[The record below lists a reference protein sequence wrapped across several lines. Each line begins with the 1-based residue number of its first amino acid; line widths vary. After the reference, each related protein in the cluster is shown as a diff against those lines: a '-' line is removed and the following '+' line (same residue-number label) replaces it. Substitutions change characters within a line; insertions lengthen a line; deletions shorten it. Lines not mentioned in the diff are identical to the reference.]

1 LAVNSTNTTL
11 LATVMIMAM
20 MILQIIGGEIVAAA
34 TQPTAT
40 RLLTEYLENPLG
52 IDVPQPRFS
61 WQFHSDRRGA
71 RQSAY
76 QIQVADSLDALTSG
90 KPNIWDSGRVASD
103 ECTNIPLKVGRLAS
117 GARYWWRVK
126 VWDETGKESD
136 FSAPAWFEM
145 GLLDEKDWQG
155 DWIAAPIAGHGY
167 HSAFAA
173 EERTEKWVQV
183 DLGTAQEFSSVKI
196 YPARAGYWP
205 ANIGKAFGWP
215 LRYRVEA
222 SNDPEFKQATVLVD
236 RTDSD
241 VTNEEEQPIEF
252 SFSPVTAR
260 YVRLT
265 ATKLS
270 SQADGK
276 KLLALGEIQVLDQT
290 GNNLALN
297 RPVQALDSFEERG
310 WSKKYLTDGQTS
322 AGISQGIAPIFR
334 REFDLPKPVK
344 RARAYVTGLGYYELY
359 LNGKRVGDRVLDPSY
374 TSFGKRVLYSSYD
387 VTGML
392 RQGRNAIGAMIGKG
406 WYTGEPCLLLQLNME
421 YEDGGSSSITTSA
434 DWKYSWG
441 PILENSL
448 YHGETYDAR
457 LEQPGWNEAGFD
469 DSSWSNV
476 KVINPPTK
484 TLSAQMI
491 QPIRVVEDI
500 KPKKVTNPLPGVWV
514 FDFGQNFSGWCRL
527 KVTGPAG
534 TEVVLKYA
542 EILYPN
548 GTVNQEN
555 LRSAR
560 ATDRYILKGNGV
572 EMWEPR
578 FTYHG
583 FRYVQVEGFPGK
595 PDLDSLL
602 GRVVHTSFGW
612 KGSFECSDELI
623 NRIQSNSVWGF
634 RTNFHSIP
642 TDCPQR
648 DERQGWMGDA
658 HVSADA
664 ALYNFD
670 IVPAYTKFLQD
681 IQDAQGPNGEVPDT
695 VPHVWGCNP
704 GDPMWAAAYH
714 FITWDMYRHTGDRQ
728 LLLKHYENL
737 KAYTDLLIR
746 ETKESYIIKRN
757 SYADWLSVEDTPR
770 DLISTGGF
778 HRCTWLTARMAEA
791 LGKRT
796 DAAKYEEVC
805 AKIADAFNGQ
815 FFHPEQNT
823 YGNGSQ
829 FSNVW
834 PLYLDIVPRDKRKAV
849 VENLVRN
856 IVEKHKG
863 HLSTGFLGTR
873 YLLDV
878 LCNEGCA
885 DVAYTIVSQKDYP
898 GWGFMIAN
906 GATTIWEWWELKTG
920 KGMNSHN
927 HPAFGAVSGWFYR
940 MLAGI
945 MPSVEHAGYECFDIK
960 PFVPKGLN
968 EVKAQVETVR
978 GLVLSHWK
986 QEPSGFE
993 LSVIIPAN
1001 SRAYVWVPKRNLKNV
1016 VIREGNTL
1024 VWENGRFIPGVAG
1037 LNSAEY
1043 AGEWIRFDVGS
1054 GNYSFKA
1061 LAASGL

>member
-1 LAVNSTNTTL
+1 MAGPAPAHSHAHAHGHDVVVSPRTRRTLVAVTVAIAVVVAGWMWVIGFGSDAERDTTGL
-11 LATVMIMAM
+11 LAD
-20 MILQIIGGEIVAAA
+20 
-34 TQPTAT
+34 
-40 RLLTEYLENPLG
+40 
-52 IDVPQPRFS
+52 DVYEARVVGVTTGPCEGTTPESGVECRF
-61 WQFHSDRRGA
+61 
-71 RQSAY
+71 
-76 QIQVADSLDALTSG
+76 
-90 KPNIWDSGRVASD
+90 
-103 ECTNIPLKVGRLAS
+103 
-117 GARYWWRVK
+117 
-126 VWDETGKESD
+126 
-136 FSAPAWFEM
+136 
-145 GLLDEKDWQG
+145 
-155 DWIAAPIAGHGY
+155 
-167 HSAFAA
+167 
-173 EERTEKWVQV
+173 
-183 DLGTAQEFSSVKI
+183 
-196 YPARAGYWP
+196 
-205 ANIGKAFGWP
+205 
-215 LRYRVEA
+215 VE
-222 SNDPEFKQATVLVD
+222 
-236 RTDSD
+236 
-241 VTNEEEQPIEF
+241 
-252 SFSPVTAR
+252 
-260 YVRLT
+260 VRLT
-265 ATKLS
+265 QGPDAGATRTLS
-270 SQADGK
+270 FSTDAATTPDLARGDRVVLNHVPGAEPGFDYQYADRQRRPV
-276 KLLALGEIQVLDQT
+276 LLAAAVLFALAVVVLGRLRGLAALGGIAVSLVVILQFVLPAILDGHGAVPVAVLGSAAIAYVALYLAHGFSMMTTVALLGTLASLALTVVLSAIFTALGEFSGYASEEAVLLQQ
-290 GNNLALN
+290 LAGGVDVSGL
-297 RPVQALDSFEERG
+297 VLGGIVIGALGALDDVTVRCRFAPSRARDVPLF
-310 WSKKYLTDGQTS
+310 L
-322 AGISQGIAPIFR
+322 AGLPIFS
-334 REFDLPKPVK
+334 
-344 RARAYVTGLGYYELY
+344 RAYYAERAFDATTLEPPLGSGPYKVARFE
-359 LNGKRVGDRVLDPSY
+359 VGR
-374 TSFGKRVLYSSYD
+374 F
-387 VTGML
+387 
-392 RQGRNAIGAMIGKG
+392 I
-406 WYTGEPCLLLQLNME
+406 E
-421 YEDGGSSSITTSA
+421 YERVK
-434 DWKYSWG
+434 DWWG
-441 PILENSL
+441 
-448 YHGETYDAR
+448 
-457 LEQPGWNEAGFD
+457 
-469 DSSWSNV
+469 
-476 KVINPPTK
+476 
-484 TLSAQMI
+484 
-491 QPIRVVEDI
+491 
-500 KPKKVTNPLPGVWV
+500 TNLPVMRG
-514 FDFGQNFSGWCRL
+514 
-527 KVTGPAG
+527 
-534 TEVVLKYA
+534 
-542 EILYPN
+542 
-548 GTVNQEN
+548 
-555 LRSAR
+555 
-560 ATDRYILKGNGV
+560 
-572 EMWEPR
+572 M
-578 FTYHG
+578 
-583 FRYVQVEGFPGK
+583 
-595 PDLDSLL
+595 
-602 GRVVHTSFGW
+602 
-612 KGSFECSDELI
+612 
-623 NRIQSNSVWGF
+623 
-634 RTNFHSIP
+634 
-642 TDCPQR
+642 
-648 DERQGWMGDA
+648 
-658 HVSADA
+658 
-664 ALYNFD
+664 YNFD
-670 IVPAYTKFLQD
+670 IVQAYTKFLQD

-695 VPHVWGCNP
+695 VPHVWGGNP

-757 SYADWLSVEDTPR
+757 SYGDWLSVEDTPR

-778 HRCTWLTARMAEA
+778 YRCTWLTARMAEV

-878 LCNEGCA
+878 LCNEGHA

-1001 SRAYVWVPKRNLKNV
+1001 SQAYVWVPKRGLKNL

-1037 LNSAEY
+1037 LNSADD